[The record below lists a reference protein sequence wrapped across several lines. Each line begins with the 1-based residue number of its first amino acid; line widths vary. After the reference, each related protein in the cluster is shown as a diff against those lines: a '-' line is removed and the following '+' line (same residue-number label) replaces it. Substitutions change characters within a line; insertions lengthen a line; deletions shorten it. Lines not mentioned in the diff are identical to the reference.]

1 MVKQSLQ
8 RYINQEL
15 LSDRRSAQV
24 GDDDNLLGSGV
35 VDSVG
40 LMSLVLFI
48 ETEFGVE
55 VPPEDITIEHFL
67 SINTIDAYLQQ
78 RAS

>member
-8 RYINQEL
+8 RYISQEL
-15 LSDRRSAQV
+15 LSDRRAVPVS
-24 GDDDNLLGSGV
+24 DDDNLLGSGL

-48 ETEFGVE
+48 ENEFGVD

-67 SINTIDAYLQQ
+67 SINTIDAYLRQ